1 MSGGDASL
9 WTHESAFVKSRAEED
24 GRGRPRRWNAGR
36 GDVRIDSKRRSYA
49 SSLGWADL
57 VVVPLALVLSVPAL
71 LWFANHWML
80 LDNDSARYLLA
91 ASQLITGQ
99 ALEDLN
105 SISGFNG
112 GHGPVFPALIGVLI
126 VIFGRDTVELVWA
139 MRLLALLNP
148 LLAYL
153 LARRLSNPAGGLV
166 AMALVAFL
174 GYDAKSTIALNI
186 DPTLLT
192 FYLLALL
199 ALLAAIER
207 NSSVLAFLSGVLLGV
222 SILTKETALANAP
235 LALLAVLLVGWELR
249 GALWHYLGVVLVC
262 LPWWVWA
269 WASTGEI
276 YLVDRLPNPLQ
287 GPVLMASAIFL
298 VLGIV
303 AYVSGLIS
311 RFLAGE
317 RRRRWSGWVVII
329 VWSIALSGMLLATA
343 THALGMATIEAVR
356 VYLARV
362 VLSPVEVVL
371 PALLAVVGYVCW
383 KALGRQAPVA
393 WRLLAIALLFQ
404 VPVCLLVVVERWLPR
419 QFLVIQALLLCALA
433 ALIVEAGGVAL
444 EKGRGYPARL
454 MGALVAAVLAS
465 VVLVACVGSAQELLP
480 KDPIG
485 SLSRQNR
492 VPPQEARML
501 EWMAENIPN
510 GARLLIV
517 AEPLI
522 NKEQAYIMFLDGGR
536 HEWTKLRLDQRLCDP
551 RPNVQVRCD
560 PAKNGISRIP
570 HDAIWVQQM
579 TSKMGECKFMS
590 LSMSNLLGQ
599 VRRERSDY
607 VLIAGPHQ
615 LRYAELPSPLLESK
629 AFEVAHAELPQ
640 EGEPVGTQAVV
651 LLERTD
657 LAPKAI
663 PTQMNAETVRTLK
676 RCKQAQ
682 DRNSAGGM
690 GSELPKPS

>member
-1 MSGGDASL
+1 VD
-9 WTHESAFVKSRAEED
+9 V
-24 GRGRPRRWNAGR
+24 GR
-36 GDVRIDSKRRSYA
+36 GDVRIDSRRRA
-49 SSLGWADL
+49 SSYSWLSGAGPASPLGWADL
-57 VVVPLALVLSVPAL
+57 AVVPLALVLSVPAL
-71 LWFANHWML
+71 LWFANHWTL

-105 SISGFNG
+105 SISEFNG
-112 GHGPVFPALIGVLI
+112 GHGPAFPALIGALI

-139 MRLLALLNP
+139 MRLIALLNP

-153 LARRLSNPAGGLV
+153 LAKRLSSPAGGLL
-166 AMALVAFL
+166 AAALVALL
-174 GYDAKSTIALNI
+174 GYNAKSSIALNI

-207 NSSVLAFLSGVLLGV
+207 NSSALALLSGVLLGA

-235 LALLAVLLVGWELR
+235 LALLAVLLFDWELR

-262 LPWWVWA
+262 LPWWVWVWSA
-269 WASTGEI
+269 TGEV
-276 YLVDRLPNPLQ
+276 YLVDRLPIPLQ

-303 AYVSGLIS
+303 AYASGLIN

-317 RRRRWSGWVVII
+317 RRRRWSGWFVLIA
-329 VWSIALSGMLLATA
+329 WSVALSGMLLATA
-343 THALGMATIEAVR
+343 THALGTVTIEAVW
-356 VYLARV
+356 VYLANV
-362 VLSPVEVVL
+362 VLSPVKVVV
-371 PALLAVVGYVCW
+371 PTLLAVVGYVCW

-393 WRLLAIALLFQ
+393 WRLLAITLLFQ

-433 ALIVEAGGVAL
+433 ALIVEAGGAAL

-465 VVLVACVGSAQELLP
+465 VVLVACVGGTQALLP

-492 VPPQEARML
+492 VPPQEARMIG
-501 EWMAENIPN
+501 WMAENIPK
-510 GARLLIV
+510 GAHLLIV

-536 HEWTKLRLDQRLCDP
+536 HEWTKLRLDQGLCEP
-551 RPNVQVRCD
+551 RPNVQLRCD
-560 PAKNGISRIP
+560 PARNGISRIP
-570 HDAIWVQQM
+570 PEAIWVQQM

-590 LSMSNLLGQ
+590 LSMSNLLRQ
-599 VRRERSDY
+599 VRQEGSDY
-607 VLIAGPHQ
+607 VMIVGPHEP
-615 LRYAELPSPLLESK
+615 RYAKLPSPLLESK
-629 AFEVAHAELPQ
+629 AFSIAHTEFAHR
-640 EGEPVGTQAVV
+640 GETVGTRGIV

-657 LAPKAI
+657 LAPKVL
-663 PTQMNAETVRTLK
+663 PTQMNAKTVRTLK
-676 RCKQAQ
+676 RCEQAQ
-682 DRNSAGGM
+682 DPGSAEGIRSRFPNGILEV
-690 GSELPKPS
+690 SN

>member
-1 MSGGDASL
+1 LSGTGSAS
-9 WTHESAFVKSRAEED
+9 
-24 GRGRPRRWNAGR
+24 P
-36 GDVRIDSKRRSYA
+36 
-49 SSLGWADL
+49 LGWADL
-57 VVVPLALVLSVPAL
+57 AVVPLTLVLSVPAL
-71 LWFANHWML
+71 LWFANHWTL

-105 SISGFNG
+105 SISEFNG
-112 GHGPVFPALIGVLI
+112 GHGPTFPALVGALI

-139 MRLLALLNP
+139 MRLIALLNP

-153 LARRLSNPAGGLV
+153 LAKRLSNPAGGLL
-166 AMALVAFL
+166 AAALVAL
-174 GYDAKSTIALNI
+174 LSYNAKSSIALNI

-207 NSSVLAFLSGVLLGV
+207 NSSVLALLSGVLFGA

-235 LALLAVLLVGWELR
+235 LALLAVLLLGWELR

-262 LPWWVWA
+262 LPWWAWVWT
-269 WASTGEI
+269 STGEV
-276 YLVDRLPNPLQ
+276 YLIDRLPIPLQ
-287 GPVLMASAIFL
+287 GPVLVASAIFL

-303 AYVSGLIS
+303 AYVSGLIN

-317 RRRRWSGWVVII
+317 RRRRWSGWLVII
-329 VWSIALSGMLLATA
+329 LWSVALSGMLLATA
-343 THALGMATIEAVR
+343 THALGTVTIETIR
-356 VYLARV
+356 VYLAHV

-371 PALLAVVGYVCW
+371 PTLLAVVGYVCW
-383 KALGRQAPVA
+383 KAIGRQAPVA
-393 WRLLAIALLFQ
+393 WKLLAITLLFQ

-419 QFLVIQALLLCALA
+419 QYLIIQTLLLCALA
-433 ALIVEAGGVAL
+433 ALVVEAGGTAL
-444 EKGRGYPARL
+444 ERGRGYPTRL

-465 VVLVACVGSAQELLP
+465 VLIVACVGCAQSLLP
-480 KDPIG
+480 EDPIG

-492 VPPQEARML
+492 VPPQEAHL
-501 EWMAENIPN
+501 AAWMADNVPK
-510 GARLLIV
+510 GARVLIV

-536 HEWTKLRLDQRLCDP
+536 HEWTKLRLDQGLCEP
-551 RPNVQVRCD
+551 RPNVQMRCD
-560 PAKNGISRIP
+560 PARNGISRIP
-570 HDAIWVQQM
+570 PDAIWVQQM

-590 LSMSNLLGQ
+590 LSMSNLLRQ
-599 VRRERSDY
+599 VRGEGSDY

-615 LRYAELPSPLLESK
+615 PRYAELPSPLLESK
-629 AFEVAHAELPQ
+629 AFEVAHAELPR
-640 EGEPVGTQAVV
+640 EGEPAGTQAVV

-657 LAPKAI
+657 QAPEVM
-663 PTQMNAETVRTLK
+663 PTQMNAETMRTLK
-676 RCKQAQ
+676 RCRQAQ
-682 DRNSAGGM
+682 GRDSAGRV
-690 GSELPKPS
+690 GSELPNAILEAPNQDL